1 MPEPVTRS
9 FESWSGYRSAM
20 LEMIGQAHSTLL
32 VSDPDLSET
41 GFESSAGIEALTALL
56 QRSAQP
62 LAIRILL
69 KDATHLEQRCPRVL
83 GLLARFSQRMEV
95 KLASDVRAVPDAP
108 FATADGLHLV
118 TRFHYERARGKHCT
132 DDPQSTS
139 VHVAQFETLWA
150 SGETGPNG
158 VQLGL

>member
-1 MPEPVTRS
+1 MTEPVTYN
-9 FESWSGYRSAM
+9 FDTWSDFRGAL
-20 LEMIGQAHSTLL
+20 LELVGRAQSTLL
-32 VSDPDLSET
+32 LSDPDLGET
-41 GFESSAGIEALTALL
+41 GFESSAGIEALTAFL

-69 KDATHLEQRCPRVL
+69 KDAAYLEQRCPRLL
-83 GLLARFSQRMEV
+83 GLLSRFSQRMMV
-95 KLASDVRAVPDAP
+95 RVASDVRAVPDAP
-108 FATADGLHLV
+108 FAIADGKHLV
-118 TRFHYERARGKHCT
+118 TRFHHERARGKHCT

-139 VHVAQFETLWA
+139 VHIAQFETLWA